1 MLVIPAIDLK
11 AGQCVRLYQGNLDQ
25 ATVYSAD
32 PLAVAHRWQEEG
44 AERLHIV
51 DLDGAVSGKGVNT
64 TVITQICRT
73 LRIPIQVGGGIR
85 TLAAAE
91 QLLAL
96 GVSRVIFGTVA
107 YRSPQLVAEACR
119 RFPGRIT
126 VGIDARDGRV
136 AVQGWTEATPL
147 EAVALAKRCQ
157 DMGVSEI
164 IYTDIARDGTQQGVN
179 LDATLALA
187 RAVPLP
193 LIASG
198 GVASILDI
206 ARLASHES
214 EGIAG
219 VIVGRALYT
228 GAVTLREAIAV
239 ARQSAGTQPGR
250 RTGQRPAVSQ
260 D

>member
-11 AGQCVRLYQGNLDQ
+11 AGQCVRLYQGNMDQ

-32 PLAVAHRWQEEG
+32 PIVVAYRWQAEG

-64 TVITQICRT
+64 PVITQICRA

-96 GVSRVIFGTVA
+96 GVSRVIFGTAA
-107 YRSPQLVAEACR
+107 YRSPHLVAEACR

-126 VGIDARDGRV
+126 VGIDARDGKV
-136 AVQGWTEATPL
+136 AIQGWTEDTAL
-147 EAVALAKRCQ
+147 EAVALAQRCQ

-187 RAVPLP
+187 RAVSVP

-198 GVASILDI
+198 GIAHIRDI
-206 ARLASHES
+206 AQLAAHES
-214 EGIAG
+214 DGIAG
-219 VIVGRALYT
+219 AIVGRALYT
-228 GAVTLREAIAV
+228 GAITLREAIAV
-239 ARQSAGTQPGR
+239 ARQSTGTQPGH
-250 RTGQRPAVSQ
+250 
-260 D
+260 